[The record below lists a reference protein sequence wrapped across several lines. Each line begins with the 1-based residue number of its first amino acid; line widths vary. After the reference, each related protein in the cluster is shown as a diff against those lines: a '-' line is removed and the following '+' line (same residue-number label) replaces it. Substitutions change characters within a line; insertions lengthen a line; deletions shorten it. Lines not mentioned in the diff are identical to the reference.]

1 MSDRRMRG
9 GDDQA
14 SIETWVDDA
23 TGLRVAVVAARW
35 HGQYMGGMLDGAIL
49 ALSEHGVSDPEV
61 IRVPGAFELPV
72 VCARLVRRPFDAVVA
87 LGIILKGG
95 TPHFEY
101 VAQSVTQGLSRVAVN
116 SGVPIGFGVL
126 TCENE
131 MQARDRSGVHGSRES
146 KGYEAAMSALATAT
160 TLRELELHPHA

>member
-1 MSDRRMRG
+1 MGEDHDRYVG
-9 GDDQA
+9 
-14 SIETWVDDA
+14 WVGDA
-23 TGLRVAVVAARW
+23 TGMKVAIVAARW
-35 HGQYMGGMLDGAIL
+35 HEAYMEGMLAGAKL
-49 ALSEHGVSDPEV
+49 ALSEYGVTAPEV

-72 VCARLVRRPFDAVVA
+72 VCARVVRKEYDALVA

-101 VAQSVTQGLSRVAVN
+101 VAQSVTQGLSRVSTS
-116 SGVPIGFGVL
+116 SGIPIGFGVL

-146 KGYEAAMSALATAT
+146 KGYEAGITALATAT
-160 TLRELELHPHA
+160 VLREWDLHPHS